1 MSELS
6 GRHEG
11 ELASYVL
18 GEMDEHERREFERV
32 LAADPALAAEAEQL
46 RLLVGRLDAVE
57 DAAWAL
63 PEPPPLRLEPD
74 PIASAAHDESRRTVT
89 VPSGRASLWA
99 RLFGG
104 GMRPVLA
111 AALVALVFAG
121 GLVVG
126 LSVNDDQGGEQDRF
140 AAAPSATLQPVG
152 ELQPAA
158 RGDAQMAASGDKMR
172 IRVTGLAPSDEGDFY
187 EAWMMN
193 GDQGLVSLGAFNVG
207 ADGAAEIE
215 VPVPV
220 NAGDFPVVDISL
232 EPADGVPA
240 HSGKSVLRAELT

>member
-1 MSELS
+1 MSELP
-6 GRHEG
+6 GRHEQQ
-11 ELASYVL
+11 LASYVL
-18 GEMDEHERREFERV
+18 GELGEHERREFERV

-74 PIASAAHDESRRTVT
+74 PLVAGAHDEPRQAVGAPARRE
-89 VPSGRASLWA
+89 SLWA

-104 GMRPVLA
+104 RMRPVLA
-111 AALVALVFAG
+111 AALAALIFAG

-126 LSVNDDQGGEQDRF
+126 LSLDDDRGGEQF
-140 AAAPSATLQPVG
+140 AVARSATLQPVG

-158 RGDAQMAASGDKMR
+158 RGDAQIDDSGEKMR
-172 IRVTGLAPSDEGDFY
+172 IRVTGLAPSAAGDFY

-193 GDQGLVSLGAFNVG
+193 SEQGLVSLGAFSIG

-220 NAGDFPVVDISL
+220 DAGDFPVVDISL

>member
-1 MSELS
+1 MSELPD
-6 GRHEG
+6 RHQEQ
-11 ELASYVL
+11 LASYVL
-18 GEMDEHERREFERV
+18 GELDEHERREFERV
-32 LAADPALAAEAEQL
+32 LAADPALADEAEQL

-57 DAAWAL
+57 DDAWVL

-74 PIASAAHDESRRTVT
+74 PIVARAHYEPRSEAAGPARR
-89 VPSGRASLWA
+89 GSLWT

-104 GMRPVLA
+104 GLRPALA
-111 AALVALVFAG
+111 AALSALIFAG

-126 LSVNDDQGGEQDRF
+126 LGVGGDEGGDQEPF
-140 AAAPSATLQPVG
+140 AVASSATLQPVG

-158 RGDAQMAASGDKMR
+158 RGDARIETSGERMR
-172 IRVTGLAPSDEGDFY
+172 IRVTGLTPSDDGDFY

-193 GDQGLVSLGAFNVG
+193 SEQGLVSLGAFNVG
-207 ADGAAEIE
+207 ADGSAEIE

-220 NAGDFPVVDISL
+220 KAGDFPVVDISL

-240 HSGKSVLRAELT
+240 HSGKSVLRAQLA

>member
-1 MSELS
+1 VSELP

-32 LAADPALAAEAEQL
+32 LAADPALAAEADQL

-57 DAAWAL
+57 DDAWAL

-74 PIASAAHDESRRTVT
+74 PIVSAHDEPRRRVDAPGT
-89 VPSGRASLWA
+89 RESLWT
-99 RLFGG
+99 RWFGG
-104 GMRPVLA
+104 GLRPALA
-111 AALVALVFAG
+111 AALAALVFAG

-126 LSVNDDQGGEQDRF
+126 SNLDDDPGGEQF
-140 AAAPSATLQPVG
+140 AAASSATLQPVG

-158 RGDAQMAASGDKMR
+158 RGEARIEASGEKMR
-172 IRVTGLAPSDEGDFY
+172 IRVTGLDPSDAGDFY

-193 GDQGLVSLGAFNVG
+193 SEQGLVSLGAFTVG
-207 ADGAAEIE
+207 ADGSAEIQ

-220 NAGDFPVVDISL
+220 SAADFPVVDISL
-232 EPADGVPA
+232 EPADGIPA
-240 HSGKSVLRAELT
+240 HSGKSVLRAELA